1 MLPQPI
7 HRPRNLILFALAVLA
22 ALTALALV
30 RAPQGHAVE
39 YPYPYPEEPAP
50 NPTPNPTN
58 PYPNPYPTPT
68 PEPTPQ
74 PPTGMGSGTVRVV
87 KEAQNKELG
96 HKILT
101 NNRGRTLYSL
111 SVEKSGKFICDVS
124 ACLSIWKPLTVKAG
138 RQAGRSRPPG
148 DDRPPRRQ
156 DPGHLSRPAALQV
169 HGRHQARRR
178 LRRGHPG
185 RRRLAR
191 RRRQTL
197 RSPP

>member
-124 ACLSIWKPLTVKAG
+124 ACLTIWKPLTVKAG
-138 RQAGRSRPPG
+138 VKPVGPVHLGTIVRPDGRTQVTYRGLPLYRFTGDTKPG
-148 DDRPPRRQ
+148 DVSGEGIRDV
-156 DPGHLSRPAALQV
+156 GVWHAA
-169 HGRHQARRR
+169 GGKR
-178 LRRGHPG
+178 
-185 RRRLAR
+185 
-191 RRRQTL
+191 
-197 RSPP
+197 